1 MIDHQC
7 QKGGCGGVGRW
18 RRVVTARCGHLRWRG
33 AWWRC
38 GARLSLQLPAP
49 VFQQARSLRWASLP
63 AVPWMLPP
71 AASVLRVFVALPP
84 ALSAT
89 HPQTERPVPL
99 LGCGACSSSSYA
111 TSSSFQSY
119 KMLLLLFFFLLQS
132 ADLRLHS
139 LILRL
144 GYALLRFTNCSC
156 LNGSFS
162 SD

>member
-1 MIDHQC
+1 M
-7 QKGGCGGVGRW
+7 GRW
-18 RRVVTARCGHLRWRG
+18 RRVATARCGHLRWREARG
-33 AWWRC
+33 RC
-38 GARLSLQLPAP
+38 GVRLSPGLYRRFFQPACSP
-49 VFQQARSLRWASLP
+49 QWVSLP

-71 AASVLRVFVALPP
+71 AAPVLRVFVALPP

-156 LNGSFS
+156 PNGSFFFRLGS
-162 SD
+162 LVSCLFGIC

>member
-1 MIDHQC
+1 M
-7 QKGGCGGVGRW
+7 GRW
-18 RRVVTARCGHLRWRG
+18 RRVATARCGHLRWRE
-33 AWWRC
+33 ARWRC
-38 GARLSLQLPAP
+38 GVRLSPGLHAPFFQPACSP
-49 VFQQARSLRWASLP
+49 QWASLP
-63 AVPWMLPP
+63 TIPWMLPP
-71 AASVLRVFVALPP
+71 AASVLRVLVALPP

-132 ADLRLHS
+132 AYLRLHS

-156 LNGSFS
+156 PNGSFFFRLGS
-162 SD
+162 LVSCLFGIC